1 MEARPL
7 NEYNVC
13 RIARKTAGMTQERW
27 AEALD
32 LSVEAVGQYEAGKI
46 LPSDVVVL
54 RMIEVSGHTA
64 IGYWHLLNKS
74 RVARELL
81 PEVERLPLSQAAIRL
96 LLEIREFDRKK
107 RAEELLRIAA
117 DGIVDPEE
125 RAEFEVIVRELQGI
139 IRAAMEVQMSE
150 EEAP

>member
-1 MEARPL
+1 M